1 VWLNQ
6 QFLTNNE
13 LQHSDSYSKKRSH
26 LNILSFLIRDP
37 TRQFLSIDNNNLTQ
51 ESKTMAV
58 PTSKIILTG
67 LARRL
72 VDDGF
77 LKQEDAE
84 EAFEKSL
91 ASRIPFVSYVVEKKL
106 VGSREIAFA
115 AAEEF
120 GVPLVDIESV
130 ELNTEIIKLIDEKL
144 IRKHK
149 VLPMYKRGNRL
160 FVAMSDPTN
169 LNALDEIKFS
179 TKTHTEVILV
189 EDDKLNKLIE
199 RSLEVFD
206 NTMKDLGAGL
216 DDLELQ
222 DEDSDKKDD
231 KDDEANEAPI
241 VKFVNKMLLDAIK
254 MGASDLHFE
263 PYEKFYRVRF
273 RVDGMLRVVANPPI
287 SLQRKLSSRLK
298 VMSRLDVSER
308 RVPQDGRIK
317 LKISATKSIDFRVS
331 TMPTLWGEKVVMRIL
346 DSSAAKLNIDMLG
359 YEEDQK
365 RLYLEAL
372 ANPYGMT
379 LVTGPTGSG
388 KTVSL
393 YTGINILNKE
403 DVNISTAED
412 PVEINLPGVNQV
424 QIDERTGMS
433 FSKAL
438 KAFLRQ
444 DPDIILVGEIRDIET
459 GGIAIKAA
467 STGHMVM
474 STLHTNDA
482 PQTLTRMI
490 DMGLPPFA
498 IATAVN
504 LIMAQRLC
512 RRLCS
517 CKIEQQIPEKALL
530 MEGFSKEE
538 ISAEGFKLYSPKPG
552 GCEKCGGLGYKGRVG
567 IYQVMPLS
575 AEMRRLIMEGK
586 NAISLADQ
594 ARKESIPDLR
604 LSGLKKARDG
614 LTSLEEINRVV
625 NKE

>member
-1 VWLNQ
+1 
-6 QFLTNNE
+6 
-13 LQHSDSYSKKRSH
+13 
-26 LNILSFLIRDP
+26 
-37 TRQFLSIDNNNLTQ
+37 
-51 ESKTMAV
+51 MAV

-72 VDDGF
+72 VDEGF

-91 ASRIPFVSYVVEKKL
+91 ASHTSFVNYVVEKKL
-106 VGSREIAFA
+106 VGCRELALA

-120 GVPLVDIESV
+120 GMPLVDIESI

-144 IRKHK
+144 IKKHK
-149 VLPMYKRGNRL
+149 VLPIYKRGNRL

-179 TKTHTEVILV
+179 TKTHSEVILV
-189 EDDKLNKLIE
+189 EDDKLVKIIE

-222 DEDSDKKDD
+222 DEDADKKDD

-433 FSKAL
+433 FAKAL

-530 MEGFSKEE
+530 EEGFNKDE
-538 ISAEGFKLYSPKPG
+538 INTEGFKLYGPKPG

-575 AEMRRLIMEGK
+575 SEMRRLIMEGK

-604 LSGLKKARDG
+604 ISGLKKARDG
-614 LTSLEEINRVV
+614 FTSLVEINRVV
-625 NKE
+625 NKD

>member
-1 VWLNQ
+1 
-6 QFLTNNE
+6 
-13 LQHSDSYSKKRSH
+13 
-26 LNILSFLIRDP
+26 
-37 TRQFLSIDNNNLTQ
+37 
-51 ESKTMAV
+51 MAV
-58 PTSKIILTG
+58 SKSKIILTG
-67 LARRL
+67 LARKL
-72 VDDGF
+72 VNEK
-77 LKQEDAE
+77 LLNEEDAE
-84 EAFEKSL
+84 AAFEKAL
-91 ASRIPFVSYVVEKKL
+91 AERTPFVSYVVKNDL
-106 VGSREIAFA
+106 VSSREVARA

-120 GVPLVDIESV
+120 GAPLVDIDSI
-130 ELNTEIIKLIDEKL
+130 ELNPDIIKSIDERLLKQ
-144 IRKHK
+144 HAA
-149 VLPMYKRGNRL
+149 LPIFKRGNRM

-169 LNALDEIKFS
+169 LGALDDIRFH
-179 TKTHTEVILV
+179 TKMNTEAVIV
-189 EDDKLNKLIE
+189 EDDKLTKVIE
-199 RSLEVFD
+199 RSLELFD
-206 NTMKDLGAGL
+206 DTMKDLEEGL
-216 DDLELQ
+216 GDIELEEE
-222 DEDSDKKDD
+222 EDDKKEEDD
-231 KDDEANEAPI
+231 KEAVEDAPI

-273 RVDGMLRVVANPPI
+273 RVDGILRVVANPPI
-287 SLQRKLSSRLK
+287 SLQRKISARVK

-317 LKISATKSIDFRVS
+317 LKLSANKSIDFRVS

-346 DSSAAKLNIDMLG
+346 DSSAANLDIDKLG

-372 ANPYGMT
+372 ANPYGMV

-403 DVNISTAED
+403 GVNISTAED

-424 QIDERTGMS
+424 QVDERTGMS
-433 FSKAL
+433 FAKAL

-498 IATAVN
+498 IASSVN
-504 LIMAQRLC
+504 LIMAQRLA
-512 RRLCS
+512 RRLCPH
-517 CKIEQQIPEKALL
+517 CKEEQKIPETTLKK
-530 MEGFSKEE
+530 EGFTTEQIKDPD
-538 ISAEGFKLYSPKPG
+538 FKLYAARPG
-552 GCEKCGGLGYKGRVG
+552 GCEKCNGLGYKGRVG
-567 IYQVMPLS
+567 IYQVMPIS
-575 AEMRRLIMEGK
+575 DAMKRLIMEGR
-586 NAISLADQ
+586 NAVDLADQ
-594 ARKESIPDLR
+594 AAEEGIPDLR
-604 LSGLKKARDG
+604 QSGLKKAAEG
-614 LTSLEEINRVV
+614 VTSLEEVNRVV
-625 NKE
+625 SKD